1 MENFK
6 GIEISDYLAT
16 ATEAIDAAIE
26 EIDNLPEAE
35 KERLEW
41 EEMGLNPEGCSIAEE
56 LEGMLYRLKAIRF
69 FYAGNNK

>member
-1 MENFK
+1 METK
-6 GIEISDYLAT
+6 ISEYLAVVT
-16 ATEAIDAAIE
+16 DALDAAIE
-26 EIDNLPEAE
+26 GIDSLPEVE

-69 FYAGNNK
+69 FYAGNNR